1 MHPSKALV
9 RSAAAVSLLGLSGL
23 SSAATLTYP
32 GEAPCDASLQGCLD
46 GAAEGDIVELA
57 TNAAIDE
64 NLEITKS
71 LTLRPAEGFAP
82 VIGGGAEQRSVD
94 LCAFSGSGA
103 AAMST
108 VLQGLTFDLT
118 DLQCRL
124 RTGQPRHR
132 ITIRSSTFTLIK
144 DQAGF
149 PVIDFSLQS
158 AADVVIEGNAVHF
171 ALDHNGVPAIS
182 IAVVNA
188 GADIVVADNE
198 IASTGTGVDIFG
210 LDAVDLQA
218 RVARNRITASDPSNS
233 GIGVGFAFSNS
244 GSYSAAAVGNVI
256 YGVGG
261 CNCGRNS
268 GIHLTTTRFTGEA
281 TFTVTNNTVADSDAS
296 ASGLLA
302 VLQGTGD
309 LTLNIYNNTLSGNG
323 GPGFRLSDDGI
334 GQLSL
339 NTGTNNSFDNGSLD
353 SFLNIEP
360 FASTA
365 FDPLFVDES
374 AGNFRLR
381 ANSPLID
388 VGTDGPIGGTD
399 ELDADGDFR
408 RSGGAI
414 DIGAY
419 EFAIVAPRFYTD
431 RARFFRA
438 TGALPASAPFAPVNA
453 PPEPF
458 TSGDVTFDAIA
469 PATLH
474 FGNWPADF
482 PGDNNVEL
490 AINDQENLDV
500 AMTEGFVY
508 AMGID
513 FDDLSGGTTP
523 STFAVVVKTGDAQL
537 ARFEFA
543 TQEAP
548 EENYIGV
555 WSREPFDR
563 LEIRET
569 TTANENEFFGT
580 VSISRE
586 PLPRFVFEDDFE
598 PER

>member
-1 MHPSKALV
+1 MHPSKALL
-9 RSAAAVSLLGLSGL
+9 RSAAAVSLLGLSGF
-23 SSAATLTYP
+23 SSAATRTFP
-32 GEAPCDASLQGCLD
+32 GDAPCDASLQACLD
-46 GAAEGDIVELA
+46 GAAAGDIVELA
-57 TNAAIDE
+57 TNAVIDE
-64 NLEITKS
+64 NLDITKS
-71 LTLRPAEGFAP
+71 LTLRAAEGFAP

-94 LCAFSGSGA
+94 LCKFPGSGA

-108 VLQGLTFDLT
+108 VLQGLTFDLAEV
-118 DLQCRL
+118 QCRL
-124 RTGQPRHR
+124 AAGQPRHR
-132 ITIRSSTFTLIK
+132 ITIRGSSFALVK

-158 AADVVIEGNAVHF
+158 AADVVIEENAVRF

-182 IAVVNA
+182 VAVVNA
-188 GADIVVADNE
+188 GADILVVDNE
-198 IASTGTGVDIFG
+198 IASTGSGVEIFG
-210 LDAVDLQA
+210 SDAVDLQA
-218 RVARNRITASDPSNS
+218 RVARNRITASDSGNS
-233 GIGVGFAFSNS
+233 GKGIEFAFYNS

-268 GIHLTTTRFTGEA
+268 GIHITTPSFTGEA
-281 TFTVTNNTVADSDAS
+281 TFTVTNNTIADSEAS

-302 VLQGTGD
+302 VLQGAGD
-309 LTLNIYNNTLSGNG
+309 LTLNIYNNTFSGNG
-323 GPGFRLSDDGI
+323 GPGFFINDYGS

-339 NTGTNNSFDNGSLD
+339 NTDTNNSFDNGSID
-353 SFLNIEP
+353 SFVNIEP
-360 FASTA
+360 FTSMT

-374 AGNFRLR
+374 AGNLRLR

-388 VGTDGPIGGTD
+388 VGTDEPIGGTD

-419 EFAIVAPRFYTD
+419 EFATVAPRFYTD
-431 RARFFRA
+431 RARFLRA
-438 TGALPASAPFAPVNA
+438 TGALPASAPYAPANA

-500 AMTEGFVY
+500 AMTDGFVY

-513 FDDLSGGTTP
+513 FDDPSGGTTP
-523 STFAVVVKTGDAQL
+523 STFAVLVKTGDAQF

-563 LEIRET
+563 LQIRET

-586 PLPRFVFEDDFE
+586 PLPRFVFEDGFE